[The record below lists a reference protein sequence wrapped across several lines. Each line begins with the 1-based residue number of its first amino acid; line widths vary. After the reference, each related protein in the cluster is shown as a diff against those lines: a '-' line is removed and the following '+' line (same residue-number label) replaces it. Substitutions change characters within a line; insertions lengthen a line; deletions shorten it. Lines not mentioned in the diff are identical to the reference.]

1 MDGEEEDEEVDGVEQ
16 TDGASSPGAASPKP
30 TSRDQFT
37 PSEGAQSSGHQSR
50 RKQLAKQGSVL
61 SNYFGSGPGG

>member
-16 TDGASSPGAASPKP
+16 TGGASSPGAASPKSI
-30 TSRDQFT
+30 SRDQST
-37 PSEGAQSSGHQSR
+37 PSEGAQSGHQSR